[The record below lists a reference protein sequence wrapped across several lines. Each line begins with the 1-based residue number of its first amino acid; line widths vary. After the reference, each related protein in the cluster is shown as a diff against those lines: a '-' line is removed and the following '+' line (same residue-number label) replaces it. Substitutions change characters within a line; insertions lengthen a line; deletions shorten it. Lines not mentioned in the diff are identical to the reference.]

1 MGDFAVMAGFI
12 LGIAAWI
19 GIAHFM
25 KRNGR
30 PWWWRHLSGV
40 TLAPV
45 ALIGG
50 SMLVASL
57 GGVTDQEGV
66 PLGAGGALIG
76 LVVLLPVIIT
86 LAVSWR
92 AAKRASPEA
101 SKPSLQQEPQPEPEI
116 KPKPEPKPEPKSEPK
131 PKPSPKKS
139 VIEPGNLRFVYENA
153 EGELSTR
160 ELRSWNASGQYIK
173 GYCLASSAI
182 RTFRRDRVLEFLDGE
197 ALLEAASTASA
208 PIASAPDRPMEILFT
223 GFKTDIRQELE
234 KEAEL
239 EGMVVRKS
247 LTKNLDFLC
256 AGPNAGPRKLSE
268 AKGKGVTVMDEAA
281 FLEFLNT
288 GVLPN

>member
-1 MGDFAVMAGFI
+1 MDDFAALAGFI

-19 GIAHFM
+19 GIAHSM

-45 ALIGG
+45 AVIGG

-76 LVVLLPVIIT
+76 LVVLLPVIIA
-86 LAVSWR
+86 LFISWR
-92 AAKRASPEA
+92 AAKRKGPMV
-101 SKPSLQQEPQPEPEI
+101 SKPEPQPEPQSEL
-116 KPKPEPKPEPKSEPK
+116 KPKPASTRP
-131 PKPSPKKS
+131 
-139 VIEPGNLRFVYENA
+139 VTEPGNLRFVYENA

-160 ELRSWNASGQYIK
+160 ELRSWNASGKYIK
-173 GYCLASSAI
+173 GYCLSSGAT

-197 ALLEAASTASA
+197 ALLQAAPAASA
-208 PIASAPDRPMEILFT
+208 PIPQPPDRPMEILFT

-234 KEAEL
+234 DEAES

-281 FLEFLNT
+281 FLEFLDT
-288 GVLPN
+288 GALPN